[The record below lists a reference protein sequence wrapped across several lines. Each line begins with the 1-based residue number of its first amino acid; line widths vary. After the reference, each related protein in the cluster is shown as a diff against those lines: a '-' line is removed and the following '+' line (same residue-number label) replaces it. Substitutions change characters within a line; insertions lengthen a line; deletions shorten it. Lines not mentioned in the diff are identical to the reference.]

1 MLTAKQERFVQN
13 LIKGMSQR
21 EAYKNSYDA
30 SKMKDKTID
39 DKASLLFKQGE
50 IRARYEE
57 LTRKLEDESIM
68 SAKERMRWLTRVVNG
83 DIKEKKYIYIDG
95 EKNVSDLETDIGT
108 KIKAID
114 TLNKMDGQYVQNI
127 KADVNGQLE
136 LKEQETISNIES
148 LVQQIEEIDEDD
160 ISE

>member
-1 MLTAKQERFVQN
+1 MLTAKQVRFVQN

-148 LVQQIEEIDEDD
+148 LVQQMEEIDEDD

>member
-148 LVQQIEEIDEDD
+148 LVQQMEEIDEDD

>member
-39 DKASLLFKQGE
+39 DKASLLFKRGE

-148 LVQQIEEIDEDD
+148 LVQQMEEIDEDD